1 MSAMAGLLTQTLA
14 NLLAAQQQ
22 IAALGGLP
30 PAAQQIQAGCNA
42 LIQPM
47 VMQTRT
53 LQQAVAAFVQA
64 ATPQLAQVQSM
75 LSAQAPLPDIKA
87 AMSALQQQARQLQGT
102 ANGTAGT
109 LTAQT
114 AQLMGYFNQLAG
126 VEAGLQSQVTALQGQ
141 LGDAQSE
148 LDAAQKRYYY
158 LLALGPFGLVGL
170 AVALGLYLKWKSDV
184 SDLQGQIGGL
194 NGQIGAF
201 NGMKAACQQLGAD
214 CQGLAASISDVRNAV
229 NFLVSDLLEVSGDLD
244 AGDAAVVIALMAT
257 AASTELATLGT
268 DAA

>member
-1 MSAMAGLLTQTLA
+1 MVGLLTQTLT

-47 VMQTRT
+47 VTQTRA
-53 LQQAVAAFVQA
+53 LQQAVADFVQT

-87 AMSALQQQARQLQGT
+87 AMSALQQQAQQLQGT

-109 LTAQT
+109 LT

-201 NGMKAACQQLGAD
+201 NGMKAACQQLGTD
-214 CQGLAASISDVRNAV
+214 CQGLAASISGVRNAV

>member
-1 MSAMAGLLTQTLA
+1 MAGLLTQTVA

-30 PAAQQIQAGCNA
+30 PAAQTIQAGCTG

-47 VMQTRT
+47 VTQTRA
-53 LQQAVAAFVQA
+53 LQHDVAAFVQT
-64 ATPQLAQVQSM
+64 ATPQLAQVQTM

-87 AMSALQQQARQLQGT
+87 AMSALQQQAQQLQGT

-109 LTAQT
+109 LTTQT

-201 NGMKAACQQLGAD
+201 NGMKAACQQLGTD
-214 CQGLAASISDVRNAV
+214 CQGLAASMSGVRNAV